1 MVGDTGVS
9 AGMLFFG
16 EFSYKLDEKGRLPVP
31 PRFRLP
37 LKEGLFL
44 APGPDGCINAYSI
57 KEWQRFSEE
66 IAAAS
71 ASPSKL
77 RKLKRTVFGQ
87 AFPAVIDGQ
96 GRLSLPEPL
105 RSFAGITAE
114 AVVVGVSDHLEIWD
128 KGAWDAEKAD
138 DQAQVWQIMEGLEKR

>member
-1 MVGDTGVS
+1 MS
-9 AGMLFFG
+9 FFG

-31 PRFRLP
+31 PRFRAP
-37 LKEGLFL
+37 LQEGVFL
-44 APGPDGCINAYSI
+44 APGPDRCIDAYSV
-57 KEWQRFSEE
+57 KEWQRFSEG

-71 ASPSKL
+71 SSPSKL

-87 AFPAVIDGQ
+87 AFPTAIDAQ

-105 RSFAGITAE
+105 RTYAGITAE
-114 AVVVGVSDHLEIWD
+114 AVVVGISDHLEIWD
-128 KGAWDAEKAD
+128 RLAWQTEKAD

>member
-1 MVGDTGVS
+1 M
-9 AGMLFFG
+9 FFG
-16 EFSYKLDEKGRLPVP
+16 EYSYKLDDKGRLPVP
-31 PRFRLP
+31 PRFRLL
-37 LKEGLFL
+37 LKDGVFL
-44 APGPDGCINAYSI
+44 APGPDGSVDAYSI
-57 KEWQRFSEE
+57 KEWQTLTER

-71 ASPSKL
+71 TSPSKL

-87 AFPAVIDGQ
+87 AFPTAIDAQ

-105 RSFAGITAE
+105 RAFAGITTE

-138 DQAQVWQIMEGLEKR
+138 DLTQAWQIIEGLEKRQ